1 MTKKQK
7 QNTIADIRQGLETIG
22 FKIDSFGNYKTTS
35 TPTYRVKIMAN
46 NIRFERKGFESWVCI
61 SSISISS
68 ILDIPAY
75 LAKVKLRA
83 AL

>member
-7 QNTIADIRQGLETIG
+7 ANTIASIRAGLETLD
-22 FKIDSFGNYKTTS
+22 FRVDTDGNYKTTS
-35 TPTYRVKIMAN
+35 TPPFRVKIMSN

-61 SSISISS
+61 SSLPISS

-75 LAKVKLRA
+75 LGKIKFRA
-83 AL
+83 GL

>member
-7 QNTIADIRQGLETIG
+7 ANTIASLRQGLETIG
-22 FKIDSFGNYKTTS
+22 FKLDSYGNYKTGT
-35 TPTYRVKIMAN
+35 TPPFRIKIMSN

-68 ILDIPAY
+68 ILDSPAY
-75 LAKVKLRA
+75 LNKVKFRTGL
-83 AL
+83 

>member
-7 QNTIADIRQGLETIG
+7 TTTIASLRQGLETIG
-22 FKIDSFGNYKTTS
+22 FKIDPYGNYKTTA
-35 TPTYRVKIMAN
+35 TPTYRVKIMSN

-68 ILDIPAY
+68 ILDVTEY
-75 LAKVKLRA
+75 LNKIKFRTGL
-83 AL
+83 

>member
-7 QNTIADIRQGLETIG
+7 AQAIADIREGLETIG
-22 FKIDSFGNYKTTS
+22 FRVDTYGNYKTGGS
-35 TPTYRVKIMAN
+35 PVYRVKIMSN

-61 SSISISS
+61 SSLPISS

-75 LAKVKLRA
+75 LCKVKFRA
-83 AL
+83 GL